1 MFPKY
6 FTPCSLP
13 PPVSLS
19 SPPPLL
25 WSSLSSLSCLNS
37 SSAAAELLQLARK
50 SKERSEQQEMLAQS
64 PPSPSPP
71 PRSPSSISLSSGYK
85 PLLKFSV
92 NAILS
97 RDESGEEETK
107 PLLEPPVSPLS
118 PGPPPGQFSSS
129 QTTPGPPSPGFCSPG
144 LGLPGGG
151 SVVSRPFLAH
161 HPILPPHLHPLLYQ
175 HSNIPRTGFTL
186 PGSATTLFPLPG
198 TFPWSAGFRGRK
210 SFAVF
215 SKGKIGFNLYTFIL
229 IKISVRLRLFSQ
241 LGVKSAKINFK
252 DIFHILKIYF
262 DVPIIAQVLK

>member
-118 PGPPPGQFSSS
+118 PGLPPGQFSSS

-229 IKISVRLRLFSQ
+229 IKSWARLRSPYNSYNW
-241 LGVKSAKINFK
+241 GSK
-252 DIFHILKIYF
+252 
-262 DVPIIAQVLK
+262 AQKFM

>member
-6 FTPCSLP
+6 FTPSSLP
-13 PPVSLS
+13 PPVTLS

-25 WSSLSSLSCLNS
+25 WSSLSCLNS

-71 PRSPSSISLSSGYK
+71 PRSPPGISSDCK

-97 RDESGEEETK
+97 REESSEEETK
-107 PLLEPPVSPLS
+107 PLLEPQLTPP
-118 PGPPPGQFSSS
+118 PPPPGQFSSS
-129 QTTPGPPSPGFCSPG
+129 QTTPGPPSPGFCSSSLSLASGAVP
-144 LGLPGGG
+144 
-151 SVVSRPFLAH
+151 RPFLP

-198 TFPWSAGFRGRK
+198 TFPWSAGFRGEK
-210 SFAVF
+210 SEISDKVEKTLLVF
-215 SKGKIGFNLYTFIL
+215 
-229 IKISVRLRLFSQ
+229 
-241 LGVKSAKINFK
+241 
-252 DIFHILKIYF
+252 
-262 DVPIIAQVLK
+262 

>member
-19 SPPPLL
+19 SPPPPPLL
-25 WSSLSSLSCLNS
+25 WSCLNT

-50 SKERSEQQEMLAQS
+50 SKERSEQQELLAQS

-71 PRSPSSISLSSGYK
+71 PRSPSSLSSAYK

-97 RDESGEEETK
+97 RDESSEEDSK
-107 PLLEPPVSPLS
+107 PLLEPPPS
-118 PGPPPGQFSSS
+118 PPPPAQFSS
-129 QTTPGPPSPGFCSPG
+129 QTTPGPPSPGFCSSG
-144 LGLPGGG
+144 LSLASSAAP
-151 SVVSRPFLAH
+151 VPRPFLP

-198 TFPWSAGFRGRK
+198 TFPWSAGFRGKKYSEEGR
-210 SFAVF
+210 
-215 SKGKIGFNLYTFIL
+215 YQIL
-229 IKISVRLRLFSQ
+229 QASVS
-241 LGVKSAKINFK
+241 
-252 DIFHILKIYF
+252 IYF
-262 DVPIIAQVLK
+262 GRM